1 MIMSSCDSQPA
12 NHLDFCAV
20 FLIIRYSVFH
30 VILAVHDR
38 SITEFNIDGV
48 CVFDDSYDR
57 VLAGYSFIDS
67 GMTVQ
72 MCLSTCRNRGFPY
85 AGLQWQIEC
94 HCGKMPAGGF
104 EWAWPDKCD
113 DRCAGNSNQVFM
125 IKIKG

>member
-1 MIMSSCDSQPA
+1 M
-12 NHLDFCAV
+12 
-20 FLIIRYSVFH
+20 FH
-30 VILAVHDR
+30 AIWAAHDR
-38 SITEFNIDGV
+38 PITEFNIDFYGV

-67 GMTVQ
+67 RMTVQ

-94 HCGKMPAGGF
+94 HCGNMPTGGF

-113 DRCAGNSNQVFM
+113 ERCAGNSNQVFM
-125 IKIKG
+125 IKICLLYTSDAADE